1 MAQNLWS
8 LLKLESGHSFQDS
21 GKGKKCGLTLRRNTC
36 QGKLELIAIGGEQ
49 SGGITAGEETPQLDL
64 RSQTLERFLFK
75 MSHWSVCSV
84 CTGKFIETA
93 SRVRLHFLALSW
105 ERNTS

>member
-1 MAQNLWS
+1 MTQKLWS

-21 GKGKKCGLTLRRNTC
+21 GKGKECGLTLRRNTP
-36 QGKLELIAIGGEQ
+36 QGKLELKAIGGEQ
-49 SGGITAGEETPQLDL
+49 IGGIAAGEETSQLDL
-64 RSQTLERFLFK
+64 GSQRLERFLFK

-84 CTGKFIETA
+84 CTGKFIEAA
-93 SRVRLHFLALSW
+93 SRLHLLALSW